1 MRRRREHASTSGF
14 TLLEIL
20 VALMI
25 FALAFGVLAQIMQ
38 TGFRQSTV
46 ARSLAGATLLARS
59 ELARVGIEVPLQVG
73 AAEGESEDG
82 MRWQTEIELVEEPG
96 EDQSLALYQVQVTVA
111 WGASPAEQL
120 VLMTLR
126 TGLPSE

>member
-1 MRRRREHASTSGF
+1 MRRRREHASASGF

-20 VALMI
+20 VALVI

-46 ARSLAGATLLARS
+46 ARSLAGASLLARS

>member
-1 MRRRREHASTSGF
+1 MRRRRDNPTSGGF

-20 VALMI
+20 VALVI

-46 ARSLAGATLLARS
+46 ARSLAGATELARS
-59 ELARVGIEVPLQVG
+59 ELARVGIDAPLQVG

-82 MRWQTEIELVEEPG
+82 LRWQTEIELVSAPG

-120 VLMTLR
+120 VLTTLR
-126 TGLPSE
+126 AGLPAP

>member
-1 MRRRREHASTSGF
+1 MRRRREHASSSGF

-20 VALMI
+20 VALVI

-38 TGFRQSTV
+38 TGLRQS
-46 ARSLAGATLLARS
+46 AGAQSLAGATLLARS
-59 ELARVGIEVPLQVG
+59 ELARVGIEMPLQVG
-73 AAEGESEDG
+73 RAEGETEDG
-82 MRWQTEIELVEEPG
+82 MRWQTEIEVVEGPD

-120 VLMTLR
+120 SLTTLR
-126 TGLPSE
+126 TGPPSE

>member
-1 MRRRREHASTSGF
+1 MRRSREHESNSGF

-20 VALMI
+20 VALAI
-25 FALAFGVLAQIMQ
+25 FALAVGVLAQIMQ
-38 TGFRQSTV
+38 TGLRQSTL

-82 MRWQTEIELVEEPG
+82 MRWRTEIELVEAPG
-96 EDQSLALYQVQVTVA
+96 EDQILALYQVQVTVA

-120 VLMTLR
+120 VLTTLR

>member
-1 MRRRREHASTSGF
+1 MRLSRNPPRSHGF

-20 VALMI
+20 VALVI

-38 TGFRQSTV
+38 TGLRQSTV
-46 ARSLAGATLLARS
+46 AQSLAGATSLARS

-73 AAEGESEDG
+73 AVEGESEG
-82 MRWQTEIELVEEPG
+82 LRWQTEIELVEEPS

-111 WGASPAEQL
+111 WGESPAEQL
-120 VLMTLR
+120 VLTTLR
-126 TGLPSE
+126 IGLPSQ

>member
-1 MRRRREHASTSGF
+1 MRRRREPASNGGF

-20 VALMI
+20 VALVV

-38 TGFRQSTV
+38 TGLRQSTV
-46 ARSLAGATLLARS
+46 ARSLAGAAMLARS

-73 AAEGESEDG
+73 AVEGESADG
-82 MRWQTEIELVEEPG
+82 LRWQTEIELLADAS

-111 WGASPAEQL
+111 WGESPAEQL
-120 VLMTLR
+120 VLTTLR
-126 TGLPSE
+126 TGLPSP

>member
-1 MRRRREHASTSGF
+1 
-14 TLLEIL
+14 
-20 VALMI
+20 
-25 FALAFGVLAQIMQ
+25 
-38 TGFRQSTV
+38 
-46 ARSLAGATLLARS
+46 
-59 ELARVGIEVPLQVG
+59 
-73 AAEGESEDG
+73 
-82 MRWQTEIELVEEPG
+82 MRWQTEIELVEAPG